1 MRQFE
6 NMSVKDAIKFR
17 EIRVEKA
24 IKDINDIQMKL
35 NQAKENAE
43 ELKQSL
49 DKLKRC
55 SAELEKNNMD
65 VSVLTIR
72 ELKHTSVWRDEM
84 RNNKTKWYAGIVKN
98 KNTNESELLVL
109 IPQASGGGTS
119 FDSNVKLY

>member
-35 NQAKENAE
+35 NQAKENVE
-43 ELKQSL
+43 KLKQSL

-55 SAELEKNNMD
+55 SAELEKNNVD
-65 VSVLTIR
+65 VSVLTIG
-72 ELKHTSVWRDEM
+72 ELKHTSIWSD
-84 RNNKTKWYAGIVKN
+84 
-98 KNTNESELLVL
+98 
-109 IPQASGGGTS
+109 
-119 FDSNVKLY
+119 

>member
-55 SAELEKNNMD
+55 SAELEKNNVD

-72 ELKHTSVWRDEM
+72 ELKHTSIWRD
-84 RNNKTKWYAGIVKN
+84 
-98 KNTNESELLVL
+98 
-109 IPQASGGGTS
+109 
-119 FDSNVKLY
+119 